1 MVFAI
6 LLSYLSLESFKL
18 LFYHPLAAPL
28 NAEPQD
34 AREKSAIFIFRDP
47 FTRVTRVWIQLLM
60 LGVMLDLVSRRLLW
74 VTFLR
79 HTGLISI

>member
-1 MVFAI
+1 MVLAI

-34 AREKSAIFIFRDP
+34 AREKSAIFILIELILNKPPNTQFSL
-47 FTRVTRVWIQLLM
+47 WLL
-60 LGVMLDLVSRRLLW
+60 
-74 VTFLR
+74 
-79 HTGLISI
+79 